1 MNIDN
6 KRQHNNDKE
15 ESSSNET
22 TIINQLYIAVS
33 KSIDFKLL
41 LII

>member
-15 ESSSNET
+15 ESSSNEIA
-22 TIINQLYIAVS
+22 IIKQLYIAVS